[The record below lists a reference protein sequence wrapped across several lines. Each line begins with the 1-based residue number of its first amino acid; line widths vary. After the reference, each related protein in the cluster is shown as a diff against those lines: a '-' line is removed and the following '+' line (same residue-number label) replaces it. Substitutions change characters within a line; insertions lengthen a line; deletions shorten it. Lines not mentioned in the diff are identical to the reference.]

1 MVSNQKQQYVESLGP
16 DKNREHEL
24 AAAFVDSETA
34 VNDEFVR
41 ERRLKNDDVE
51 QNIKLKKV
59 VLNRLFL
66 FLSVETFLIFLLT
79 FFQATAFPFGFRL
92 EEWSF
97 NLVIT
102 ATILQITGMLFVAVR
117 YLFPTKKD
125 T

>member
-1 MVSNQKQQYVESLGP
+1 MADNQKQQYVESLGP
-16 DKNREHEL
+16 DEHKEPEL
-24 AAAFVDSETA
+24 AAAFVDSETGI
-34 VNDEFVR
+34 NDEFVR
-41 ERRLKNDDVE
+41 ERRLKNDDAE

-66 FLSVETFLIFLLT
+66 FLSVETFLIFLLS
-79 FFQATAFPFGFRL
+79 FFQATQFPFGFAL

-97 NLVIT
+97 NLLIT

-125 T
+125 E